1 MITAPAKLIVLPS
14 VFLGMIIGLGMKD
27 HFVRGLKL
35 EELIR
40 AAQGLFFVIP
50 FAIFL
55 LFTVFVFLFR
65 SGLAGLSAAQL
76 RLLWILAFLLGVFGT
91 PIIYNFANN

>member
-1 MITAPAKLIVLPS
+1 MNASAKLIALPS
-14 VFLGMIIGLGMKD
+14 VCLGAIIGLGMKGNFA
-27 HFVRGLKL
+27 HGLKL
-35 EELIR
+35 EKLLR
-40 AAQGLFFVIP
+40 SAQDLFFVIP

-55 LFTVFVFLFR
+55 LLTVFVFLFR

-91 PIIYNFANN
+91 PLIYDFANS